1 MASACR
7 PRKPVGM
14 TTHEMAPPQLGARPA
29 AGSPPGRA
37 GEALVSARLAGAL
50 YLTIVALG
58 IFAEVAVRSS
68 LIVDGDAAAT
78 AANIRDSEWLFRA
91 GFAADLV
98 VFLCDVALAV
108 VLFLLFRPVS
118 RTLSLLAAAFRL
130 TQTAVIGLNLLAM
143 FAALVVLEE
152 ANYLAAFGAGE
163 TEALAALS
171 LDIHAYGYTLG
182 LTFFAVSTLI
192 IGYLAIRSGVVPKA
206 LSVLLCLA
214 GAGYLADSFAF
225 FLVPGYDGSISPI
238 LLAPAIVGELWFAL
252 WLLLR
257 GRRLQAL
264 AEER

>member
-1 MASACR
+1 
-7 PRKPVGM
+7 
-14 TTHEMAPPQLGARPA
+14 MAPPQLGARPA
-29 AGSPPGRA
+29 AAPAPGRA
-37 GEALVSARLAGAL
+37 GDALASARLAGAL
-50 YLTIVALG
+50 YLIIVAFG

-78 AANIRDSEWLFRA
+78 AANIRESEWLFRA
-91 GFAADLV
+91 GFGADLI

-130 TQTAVIGLNLLAM
+130 TQTAIIGLNLLAM
-143 FAALVVLEE
+143 FGALVVLEE
-152 ANYLAAFGAGE
+152 ADYLGAFGAGE
-163 TEALAALS
+163 TEALAALA
-171 LDIHAYGYTLG
+171 LDAHAYGYTLG
-182 LTFFAVSTLI
+182 LTFFAVSTFI

-206 LSVLLCLA
+206 LGVLLVLA

-225 FLVPGYDGSISPI
+225 FIVPGYDGSISPI
-238 LLAPAIVGELWFAL
+238 LLAPAVVGELWFAL

>member
-1 MASACR
+1 M
-7 PRKPVGM
+7 V
-14 TTHEMAPPQLGARPA
+14 PPQLGTRRPA
-29 AGSPPGRA
+29 ASAFGGA
-37 GEALVSARLAGAL
+37 GEALVSARLAGTL
-50 YLTIVALG
+50 YLTIVGLG

-91 GFAADLV
+91 GFAADLI

-108 VLFLLFRPVS
+108 ILFLLFRPVS

-130 TQTAVIGLNLLAM
+130 TQTAIIGLNLLAM
-143 FAALVVLEE
+143 FAALLVLEE
-152 ANYLAAFGAGE
+152 ADYLSAFGAGQ

-192 IGYLAIRSGVVPKA
+192 IGSLAIRSGVVPKA
-206 LSVLLCLA
+206 LGVLLLLA

-238 LLAPAIVGELWFAL
+238 LLAPAIVGEVWFAV
-252 WLLLR
+252 WLLIK
-257 GRRLQAL
+257 GRRLDAL
-264 AEER
+264 GEA

>member
-1 MASACR
+1 MGSAS
-7 PRKPVGM
+7 
-14 TTHEMAPPQLGARPA
+14 
-29 AGSPPGRA
+29 SRA
-37 GEALVSARLAGAL
+37 SEALASARLAGAL
-50 YLTIVALG
+50 YLIIVALG

-78 AANIRDSEWLFRA
+78 AANIRESEWLFRV
-91 GFAADLV
+91 GFGADLV

-118 RTLSLLAAAFRL
+118 RSLSLLAAAFRL
-130 TQTAVIGLNLLAM
+130 TQTAIIGLNLLAM
-143 FAALVVLEE
+143 FGALVVLEE
-152 ANYLAAFGAGE
+152 ADYLGAFGAGE

-171 LDIHAYGYTLG
+171 LDVHAYGYTLG

-192 IGYLAIRSGVVPKA
+192 IGYLAWRSGVVPKA
-206 LSVLLCLA
+206 LGVLLLFA

-252 WLLLR
+252 WLLFK

>member
-1 MASACR
+1 
-7 PRKPVGM
+7 M
-14 TTHEMAPPQLGARPA
+14 TTHEMAPSQLGARPA
-29 AGSPPGRA
+29 TASAPGRA
-37 GEALVSARLAGAL
+37 GEALASARLAGAL
-50 YLTIVALG
+50 YLIIVALG

-91 GFAADLV
+91 GFGADLI

-130 TQTAVIGLNLLAM
+130 TQTAIIGLNLLAM
-143 FAALVVLEE
+143 FGALVVLED
-152 ANYLAAFGAGE
+152 ADYLGAFGAGE

-206 LSVLLCLA
+206 LGGLLMLA
-214 GAGYLADSFAF
+214 GVGYLADSFAF

-238 LLAPAIVGELWFAL
+238 LLAPAVVGELWFAV

-264 AEER
+264 REER

>member
-1 MASACR
+1 
-7 PRKPVGM
+7 M
-14 TTHEMAPPQLGARPA
+14 TTHEIAPPQPAARPA
-29 AGSPPGRA
+29 RTSPPGRA

-50 YLTIVALG
+50 YLVIVALG

-68 LIVDGDAAAT
+68 LIVDGDPSAT
-78 AANIRDSEWLFRA
+78 AANVRESEWLFRA
-91 GFAADLV
+91 GFAADMI

-118 RTLSLLAAAFRL
+118 RALSLLAAAFRL

-143 FAALVVLEE
+143 FGALVVLEE
-152 ANYLAAFGAGE
+152 ADYLGAFGAGE

-206 LSVLLCLA
+206 LGVLLILA

-252 WLLLR
+252 WLLFR

-264 AEER
+264 AKER

>member
-1 MASACR
+1 MVGSR
-7 PRKPVGM
+7 GRRKPEGM
-14 TTHEMAPPQLGARPA
+14 TTHQMAPSQMGARPT
-29 AGSPPGRA
+29 AGSAPGRA
-37 GEALVSARLAGAL
+37 GETLASARLAGAL
-50 YLTIVALG
+50 YLIVIAFG

-68 LIVDGDAAAT
+68 LIVEGDAAAT

-91 GFAADLV
+91 GFGADLI

-118 RTLSLLAAAFRL
+118 RSLSLLAAAFRL

-143 FAALVVLEE
+143 FGALVVLEE
-152 ANYLAAFGAGE
+152 ADYLGAFGAGQ

-171 LDIHAYGYTLG
+171 LDIHSYGYTLG
-182 LTFFAVSTLI
+182 LTFFAVSTML

-206 LSVLLCLA
+206 LGILLGLA

-238 LLAPAIVGELWFAL
+238 LLAPAIVGELWFAF

-257 GRRLQAL
+257 GRKLQAL
-264 AEER
+264 GER